1 MRNDMYKV
9 IVERPRRWKGG
20 DADAVRLRDDLD
32 GRMHLGMRVG
42 YAGRFLNENLAP
54 LRRYLLAQVGRPWD
68 KVFSEISAG
77 IDRRNTVQQHIY
89 QHIDDFIAIHV
100 GLRDGQPIDLGR
112 GGLFSNHSGELS
124 QELYVDPRTGLIR
137 INKQYRAWARKID
150 EKRRQE
156 QAQLVARRRIL
167 NDRTVL
173 LRLDDLWFEVTL
185 AELPPGRTI
194 ERRVD
199 GQCQRKLVY
208 ERRYDVVFRREI
220 SLLSD
225 SHQRERER
233 ERIYGSNAVYA
244 ASKRQLSKREMKAH
258 GLRE

>member
-1 MRNDMYKV
+1 MRSDMYKV
-9 IVERPRRWKGG
+9 IVERPRHWKGG
-20 DADAVRLRDDLD
+20 YEDAVQRRDDLD
-32 GRMHLGMRVG
+32 GPMHLSMRAG

-54 LRRYLLAQVGRPWD
+54 LRRYLRSQVGRPWN

-89 QHIDDFIAIHV
+89 QHIDGFIAIDV
-100 GLRDGQPIDLGR
+100 GVREGQLVDLRSAGAFANSFGALR
-112 GGLFSNHSGELS
+112 

-137 INKQYRAWARKID
+137 VNKEYRSRHRQIV
-150 EKRRQE
+150 ERREQE

-185 AELPPGRTI
+185 AELPAPR
-194 ERRVD
+194 E
-199 GQCQRKLVY
+199 K
-208 ERRYDVVFRREI
+208 RYDVVFRQM
-220 SLLSD
+220 LSRYQQ
-225 SHQRERER
+225 SGERER
-233 ERIYGSNAVYA
+233 VYGSCGLYAV
-244 ASKRQLSKREMKAH
+244 SKRQLSKRELKAH